1 MYKFFIKS
9 DKTKDAVGKT
19 NQNSI
24 EEAYTYFSIVKKM
37 SLDAFKKIFSVE
49 EIK

>member
-9 DKTKDAVGKT
+9 DKNKDAIGKT
-19 NQNSI
+19 SQKSI
-24 EEAYTYFSIVKKM
+24 EEAYAYFAIGKKM